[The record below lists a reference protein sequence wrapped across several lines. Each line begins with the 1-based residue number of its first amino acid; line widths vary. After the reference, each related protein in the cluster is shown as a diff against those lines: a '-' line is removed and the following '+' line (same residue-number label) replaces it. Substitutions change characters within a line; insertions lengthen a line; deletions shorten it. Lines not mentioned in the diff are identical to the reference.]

1 MKQRD
6 ICLADL
12 NPVQGSEQSGIRPV
26 VIISGN
32 AMNDNLNI
40 CIVCPLSSN
49 IKNFAGCV
57 VLKKDSINMLDQDS
71 EVITFQIRTISKSR
85 LIKKIGTITSSQL
98 NRILRGLNEIM
109 TY

>member
-6 ICLADL
+6 IWLADL
-12 NPVQGSEQSGIRPV
+12 NPVKGSEQRGIRPV

-40 CIVCPLSSN
+40 AIICPLSSK
-49 IKNFAGCV
+49 IKQYAGCI
-57 VLKKDSINMLDQDS
+57 VLQKDEQNGLSDDS
-71 EVITFQIRTISKSR
+71 EIITFQVRTIAQER
-85 LIKKIGTITSSQL
+85 LIKKLGQISEKELVNIKM
-98 NRILRGLNEIM
+98 GLNEIL

>member
-1 MKQRD
+1 MKQRN

-12 NPVQGSEQSGIRPV
+12 NPVHGSEQSGVRPV

-49 IKNFAGCV
+49 IKNYSGCL
-57 VLKKDSINMLDQDS
+57 VLQKDHLNKLDQDS
-71 EVITFQIRTISKSR
+71 EVITFQIRTISKTR
-85 LIKKIGTITSSQL
+85 LIKKIGEISESQL
-98 NRILRGLNEIM
+98 RDILHGLNEIF